1 MRSLNR
7 LPLDDDLVD
16 RVFTFLPTFDALQ
29 AFLLTSKSIYQ
40 VYLRYPESIVRNVA
54 YNVAGPALPQ
64 AMQLVEYRRKLE
76 DARNQDDETKS
87 VDLPEESTTVKHI
100 STDAAHQLARIAKA
114 ATGLED
120 IFSRI
125 HKDRCS
131 RTSSLTTLESW
142 RFRCAVYR
150 IILFSAHFGPRFA
163 YLEDDETDSDD
174 STERNE
180 DLLQQCIAFLDEMLD
195 PELLEIR
202 AVMLFFSELVSQIKV
217 VGHPA
222 GLGVGM
228 SSADNYK
235 PPALKGISAAS
246 RGFALMVGPE
256 AILESVLTRSTGP
269 LQEAETYTPE
279 NVPATLHP
287 GFLEDPLTTLLQKR
301 RIPIPPSNETWRALL
316 HEIKGEN
323 DQCERCQ
330 SVCGMALYNE
340 HNWDLL
346 QGIMR
351 PHEVVGLFK
360 GRLRLA
366 QSAIDLVNRLNTN
379 TTIDEI
385 ISEIFDE
392 IKSVE
397 DTTERTH
404 WLCFSCV
411 CEFVSGYLHYW
422 LRETRRKEGKVIHED
437 CWYGY
442 NCRTQ
447 VHNRAHADK
456 LNHLCDPTRGDP

>member
-7 LPLDDDLVD
+7 LPLDDDIVD

-120 IFSRI
+120 IFSRM
-125 HKDRCS
+125 
-131 RTSSLTTLESW
+131 
-142 RFRCAVYR
+142 
-150 IILFSAHFGPRFA
+150 FA

-180 DLLQQCIAFLDEMLD
+180 DLLQQCITFLDEMLD

-202 AVMLFFSELVSQIKV
+202 AVMLFFSELVSQINV

-222 GLGVGM
+222 GLGVV
-228 SSADNYK
+228 
-235 PPALKGISAAS
+235 S

-323 DQCERCQ
+323 DQCTT
-330 SVCGMALYNE
+330 VCLLEVFGAETFPSKFTALFS
-340 HNWDLL
+340 

-422 LRETRRKEGKVIHED
+422 LRETRRKGMAIIAERKSTTERMLINSTTSATLPEAILNTGH
-437 CWYGY
+437 
-442 NCRTQ
+442 RTLGL
-447 VHNRAHADK
+447 ASE
-456 LNHLCDPTRGDP
+456 LNKTDLSIGI